1 MRGPRPHPTHPAG
14 VAGRALLRGIGPTP
28 PPPVRA
34 CVSQSIHLDSL
45 RRYLRLAAACP
56 DAFAVSGL
64 VVRRE
69 EAGAE
74 LEAAWG
80 VPSFRTVAELV
91 AALPAERLLFIVI
104 AVPQPANA
112 EVLAEVVATGVPA
125 LGQTP
130 AGWTLPELRQLHEDI
145 TLQGKRV
152 QIAEQYLFQPAHMAR
167 LALIGSGRIGTSI
180 SQAMVSAATGYHGTS
195 LLRHYLG
202 VGAEECTVRATTFE
216 SPLMD
221 GIGRYGSE
229 SGAQTVDAR
238 QGGLRNAVH
247 GPKDGSK
254 VVVSE
259 EAVAT
264 SSSTLAWLEFKD
276 AGKIGVCDWS
286 GDQYFSSIRS
296 SRILARGERGEI
308 NNLTVRYLQDVDAP
322 AVEYDLRRVDVGPTE
337 QWANSLVGCAQEGR
351 LAPVLA
357 LVRAATAQRQ
367 RS

>member
-1 MRGPRPHPTHPAG
+1 M
-14 VAGRALLRGIGPTP
+14 
-28 PPPVRA
+28 
-34 CVSQSIHLDSL
+34 L

-130 AGWTLPELRQLHEDI
+130 AGWTLPELRQLHEDV

-167 LALIGSGRIGTSI
+167 LALIGSGRIGASI

-202 VGAEECTVRATTFE
+202 VGAEECKTHDHCWHLGCILPGVPAIKLRLGGSDRRQRDGVAWNRVR
-216 SPLMD
+216 D
-221 GIGRYGSE
+221 
-229 SGAQTVDAR
+229 D
-238 QGGLRNAVH
+238 
-247 GPKDGSK
+247 
-254 VVVSE
+254 
-259 EAVAT
+259 
-264 SSSTLAWLEFKD
+264 LE
-276 AGKIGVCDWS
+276 
-286 GDQYFSSIRS
+286 
-296 SRILARGERGEI
+296 
-308 NNLTVRYLQDVDAP
+308 P
-322 AVEYDLRRVDVGPTE
+322 DLPRRVV
-337 QWANSLVGCAQEGR
+337 R
-351 LAPVLA
+351 LRGL
-357 LVRAATAQRQ
+357 LVRRGRRAE
-367 RS
+367 